1 MRFAI
6 LLTALFICSSVQG
19 QTSSAGSSEQVRRLD
34 GLNADQQKA
43 VDDYIRQHERPT
55 GKLRVIADRRR
66 IAVFSSEALRTLFPH
81 DKFVTVTWIYET
93 DPAALSKYSI
103 PGPTLHTL
111 VLDAKGKDCM
121 SNHTGYQEEF
131 GDLLRAKRVK
141 VTDARSAALIRSAL
155 TEIYGTGMNSDDM
168 RTTDLRH
175 ESSKWLLGYH
185 EWPFRAIS
193 SYEQVREASY
203 YLISVDAQ
211 GFVLSGRLATEVL
224 ERRKLDEADA
234 PNH

>member
-6 LLTALFICSSVQG
+6 LLTALFICGGVQG
-19 QTSSAGSSEQVRRLD
+19 QTSSAGSSDQVRRLD
-34 GLNADQQKA
+34 GLNVEQQNA

-55 GKLRVIADRRR
+55 DELRVIADRHR
-66 IAVFSSEALRTLFPH
+66 IAVFSSEALRTLFPQY
-81 DKFVTVTWIYET
+81 KFVAVTWIYET
-93 DPAALSKYSI
+93 DPSALSKYSI

-111 VLDAKGKDCM
+111 VLDAKGKECM

-141 VTDARSAALIRSAL
+141 VTDARSAALVRSAL
-155 TEIYGTGMNSDDM
+155 TEIYGTGMSSDDL
-168 RTTDLRH
+168 RTMDLRH
-175 ESSKWLLGYH
+175 ENSKWLLGYH

-193 SYEQVREASY
+193 SHEQVREASY
-203 YLISVDAQ
+203 YLISVGVH
-211 GFVLSGRLATEVL
+211 GFVLSGRLVTEVL

-234 PNH
+234 TNH